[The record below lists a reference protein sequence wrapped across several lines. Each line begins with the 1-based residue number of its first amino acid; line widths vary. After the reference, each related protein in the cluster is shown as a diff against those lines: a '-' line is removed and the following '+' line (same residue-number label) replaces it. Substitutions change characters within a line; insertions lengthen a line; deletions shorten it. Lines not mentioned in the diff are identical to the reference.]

1 MKYLV
6 IIIFAAIVTMI
17 FSQSLFAG
25 SQILTKRIS
34 EYSPGLYL
42 NTKKMDT
49 ALIFYQYLAKKGGWT
64 PIPTGPILKKGDY
77 GERILALRNRLHL
90 SGDLAANESVDQ
102 HFDQALEKAV
112 QRFQYRHGLKT
123 DGIVGAETLQTL
135 NIPVEK
141 LVKQLQLNLA
151 RMEELIPQLEQRHL
165 LINLPDYRLQLIEKG
180 RLLAE
185 MRVIIGKKS
194 TPTPVL
200 GSKIFYL
207 VVNPYWK
214 IPTSIVVNEIIP
226 LLDHNPAYLEQQN
239 IKVYDGWGAE
249 ANELDPASISW
260 TELDLNTFNYMLRQ
274 EPGPG
279 NQLGS
284 IKFIFPNQYH
294 VYLHDTPA
302 QSLFQ
307 RKKRALSAGCIR
319 LEKPFE
325 LALSLL
331 TDDPVWTA
339 EHLFATITE
348 EKNWKVEFKKPIA
361 VYLVYWTAWVNHY
374 DQVHFRDDIYR
385 IDQRELNPA
394 AN

>member
-1 MKYLV
+1 MKNIIV
-6 IIIFAAIVTMI
+6 IIFTAIVTMI
-17 FSQSLFAG
+17 FSQCIFSS
-25 SQILTKRIS
+25 SQILTEGLT

-42 NTKKMDT
+42 NTKKLNS
-49 ALIFYQYLAKKGGWT
+49 ALIFYQHLVKKGGWT
-64 PIPTGPILKKGDY
+64 PISTGPVLKKGDY
-77 GERILALRNRLHL
+77 GERILALRNRLQL
-90 SGDLAANESVDQ
+90 SGDLSADVIVDQ
-102 HFDQALEKAV
+102 HFDQDLEMAV

-123 DGIVGAETLQTL
+123 DGIVGEETLQAL

-165 LINLPDYRLQLIEKG
+165 LINLPDYRLQLVEKG

-185 MRVIIGKKS
+185 MRVIIGKAT

-200 GSKIFYL
+200 SSKIFYL
-207 VVNPYWK
+207 VINPYWK
-214 IPTSIVVNEIIP
+214 IPTSIVLSEIIP
-226 LLDHNPAYLEQQN
+226 LLDTNPAYLEQQN

-249 ANELDPASISW
+249 AKELDPASISW
-260 TELDLNTFNYMLRQ
+260 TELDLNNFNYMLRQ

-302 QSLFQ
+302 QSLFE

-331 TDDPVWTA
+331 KDDPVWTA
-339 EHLFATITE
+339 EQLFATIVE
-348 EKNWKVEFKKPIA
+348 GKDWKVEFKKPIA
-361 VYLVYWTAWVNHY
+361 VYIVYWTAWVNHY
-374 DQVHFRDDIYR
+374 NEVHFREDIYQ
-385 IDQRELNPA
+385 IDQRELSTDSN
-394 AN
+394 